1 MENFINTS
9 RVKKVLPINHKQK
22 KILIVE
28 SSPNVRQ
35 QLAELLEK
43 NGYKITIAENGY
55 DGYKFALHEP
65 PDLIIADII
74 IPMMSGLEML
84 KLLREN
90 SYTSE
95 IPFIFLTEKAATID
109 RRIGMNSGADD
120 YLSIPFKSDDILN
133 ALKTRLE
140 KKDGIDKKFDKVFR
154 SISGNIP
161 HELRTPLGSIIG
173 FTNMMLDEF
182 YTLEKMEMLDMLHK
196 IKGASLRLHKT
207 IEKFIIFSEAEVLN
221 MDKTNNSKLLSKETE
236 VNAFLLYSVT
246 NEKMKVEDSTI
257 PVNLETTYGKIQI
270 AEDYF
275 MIMFGE
281 LIENA
286 IKFSFPNKAIDIYSS
301 ESESA
306 YTLTVKNYG
315 RGMTEEEI
323 ASMAPF
329 NQHNRQ
335 KYEQQ
340 GNGLGLMIVS
350 SLATFYNVGF
360 NLISV
365 PDQYT
370 EASLRFRKVLG
381 KS

>member
-1 MENFINTS
+1 
-9 RVKKVLPINHKQK
+9 
-22 KILIVE
+22 
-28 SSPNVRQ
+28 
-35 QLAELLEK
+35 
-43 NGYKITIAENGY
+43 
-55 DGYKFALHEP
+55 
-65 PDLIIADII
+65 
-74 IPMMSGLEML
+74 
-84 KLLREN
+84 
-90 SYTSE
+90 
-95 IPFIFLTEKAATID
+95 
-109 RRIGMNSGADD
+109 MNSGADD

>member
-9 RVKKVLPINHKQK
+9 RVNKVLPVNHKQK

-35 QLAELLEK
+35 QLTELLEK
-43 NGYKITIAENGY
+43 NDYKITIAENGY

-65 PDLIIADII
+65 PDLIIADIV
-74 IPMMSGLEML
+74 IPMMNGLEML

-182 YTLEKMEMLDMLHK
+182 YSLEKTEMVDMLLK

-221 MDKTNNSKLLSKETE
+221 MDKTNNAKLLAKETE

-246 NEKMKVEDSTI
+246 TDKMKVEENSI

-275 MIMFGE
+275 MIMLGE
-281 LIENA
+281 LVENA
-286 IKFSFPNKAIDIYSS
+286 IKFSFPNKPIDIYSS

-350 SLATFYNVGF
+350 SLATFFNVGF